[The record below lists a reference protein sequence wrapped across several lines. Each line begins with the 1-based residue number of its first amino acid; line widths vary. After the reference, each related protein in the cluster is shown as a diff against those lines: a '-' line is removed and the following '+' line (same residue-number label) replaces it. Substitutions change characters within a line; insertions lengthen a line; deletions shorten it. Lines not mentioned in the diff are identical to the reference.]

1 MQPFVQLQQLLLLAL
16 HQPRHGNARP
26 AADDIRDLLLGDL
39 LAQQTSR
46 RAFLLG
52 IRLLR
57 PQLLL
62 QLPEL
67 TIAEFGNPVEVVL
80 VLGLRDVGLDRVNPA
95 PQLADARDGPLLR
108 LVRISCFTPTRLTF
122 MSLTRS
128 EGVV

>member
-1 MQPFVQLQQLLLLAL
+1 MGRRCSCFHASPHMEAGAL
-16 HQPRHGNARP
+16 SSATASTAPSP
-26 AADDIRDLLLGDL
+26 ADDIRDLLLGDL
-39 LAQQTSR
+39 LAQQASR

-67 TIAEFGNPVEVVL
+67 TVAEFGDPVEVVL

-95 PQLADARDGPLLR
+95 PQFPDARDN
-108 LVRISCFTPTRLTF
+108 
-122 MSLTRS
+122 SLDRKS
-128 EGVV
+128 VV